1 MVSEESVAHFGYL
14 SRYTILPASA
24 KEGPLGS
31 GRSQPLCNQCSPD
44 LIPRRT
50 HPTRIRGPGRD
61 TSRPQRR
68 PGPGR
73 TVDAGAERIPQAGGS
88 PAEPA
93 RGWEECKVPFLAGN
107 VRAGVRGG
115 TGVKKQREEQ
125 RQGIRD
131 VTPSKKRSDKG
142 VKDRETECHKQKQRH
157 RNTEPNKRQKKTKRN
172 RGREAGTQREIDR
185 DRDEVRGQTSET
197 RSSPTVPSVLLGP
210 CPSPTSLQVHCW
222 AVLWAHLA

>member
-1 MVSEESVAHFGYL
+1 MARPVVCPAGGVGVQGEGAGCWQRRRGWGASISAEARVIGSSDSESQGSGARALPPLAPKARGMVSEESVAHFGYL
-14 SRYTILPASA
+14 SRYTILPARA

-73 TVDAGAERIPQAGGS
+73 TADAGAERIPRTGGS

-93 RGWEECKVPFLAGN
+93 RGWEECKVPFLAGK

-142 VKDRETECHKQKQRH
+142 VKDRETVPQTETETQKH
-157 RNTEPNKRQKKTKRN
+157 RT
-172 RGREAGTQREIDR
+172 
-185 DRDEVRGQTSET
+185 
-197 RSSPTVPSVLLGP
+197 
-210 CPSPTSLQVHCW
+210 
-222 AVLWAHLA
+222 